1 MRKHSLIMLAAGLL
15 GFAAC
20 TGDLEDRVT
29 SLENRLDKL
38 EAMVNDNVTSIKAI
52 LEANAKA
59 VTINSV
65 TTTDNGYVINFSNG
79 TTATITNGQD
89 GQDGQDGAP
98 GKDGKDAVAPQIGV
112 QEIDGILYW
121 TVNGELLK
129 FNGENIRVTG
139 NDGQD
144 GTPGQDGQD
153 GTPGQD
159 GKDGLT
165 PQFKVE
171 DGKWYVKFD
180 GTEWSEVGSAVT
192 EVKSV
197 VTVETTD
204 EAYIFHIDETT
215 VEIPKTNAFAIKLDQ
230 ADAIE
235 LKAGER
241 IMLTYNIVGED
252 ETTHVAVESSNFKA
266 ELDEYTKTLFITAP
280 AEPVDGYVLI
290 KATRNSDGAHSAQH
304 ITFHIQDTVYGM
316 FGGEITNGEDIY
328 GEW

>member
-20 TGDLEDRVT
+20 TGELEDRVT

-38 EAMVNDNVTSIKAI
+38 EALVNDNVNSIKA
-52 LEANAKA
+52 LVEANAKA

-65 TTTDNGYVINFSNG
+65 TTTDNGYVIKFSDG

-89 GQDGQDGAP
+89 GAPGQDGQDGAP
-98 GKDGKDAVAPQIGV
+98 GQDGKDAAAPQIGV
-112 QEIDGILYW
+112 QEIDGVLYW

-144 GTPGQDGQD
+144 GAPGQA
-153 GTPGQD
+153 GQD
-159 GKDGLT
+159 GKDGIT

-171 DGKWYVKFD
+171 EGKWYISFD
-180 GTEWSEVGSAVT
+180 GEVWSEVGSAVT

-204 EAYIFHIDETT
+204 EAYIFHIDDTT
-215 VEIPKTNAFAIKLDQ
+215 ISIPKTNAFSLRLDQ
-230 ADAIE
+230 KDSIE

-252 ETTHVAVESSNFKA
+252 KTTHVAVESSNFKA

>member
-1 MRKHSLIMLAAGLL
+1 MLAAGLL

-20 TGDLEDRVT
+20 TGELEDRVT

-38 EAMVNDNVTSIKAI
+38 EALVNDNVNSIKA
-52 LEANAKA
+52 LVEANAKA

-65 TTTDNGYVINFSNG
+65 TTTDNGYVIKFSDG

-89 GQDGQDGAP
+89 GAPGQDGQDGAP
-98 GKDGKDAVAPQIGV
+98 GQDGKDAAAPQIGV
-112 QEIDGILYW
+112 QEIDGVLYW

-144 GTPGQDGQD
+144 GAPGQA
-153 GTPGQD
+153 GQD
-159 GKDGLT
+159 GKDGIT

-171 DGKWYVKFD
+171 EGKWYISFD
-180 GTEWSEVGSAVT
+180 GEVWSEVGSAVT

-204 EAYIFHIDETT
+204 EAYIFHIDDTT
-215 VEIPKTNAFAIKLDQ
+215 VSIPKTNAFSLRLDQ
-230 ADAIE
+230 KDSIE

-252 ETTHVAVESSNFKA
+252 KTTHVAVESSNFKA

>member
-1 MRKHSLIMLAAGLL
+1 MRKRSLIMLAAGFI

-20 TGDLEDRVT
+20 TGELEDRVT

-38 EAMVNDNVTSIKAI
+38 EALVNDNVNSIKA
-52 LEANAKA
+52 LVEANAKA

-65 TTTDNGYVINFSNG
+65 TTTDNGYVINFSDG

-89 GQDGQDGAP
+89 GAPGQDGQDGAP
-98 GKDGKDAVAPQIGV
+98 GQDGKDAAAPQIGV
-112 QEIDGILYW
+112 QEIDGVLYW

-144 GTPGQDGQD
+144 GAPGQDGQD
-153 GTPGQD
+153 G
-159 GKDGLT
+159 KDGIT

-171 DGKWYVKFD
+171 EGKWYISFD

-204 EAYIFHIDETT
+204 EAYIFHIDDTT
-215 VEIPKTNAFAIKLDQ
+215 VSIPKTNAFSIKLVQD
-230 ADAIE
+230 DSIE

-316 FGGEITNGEDIY
+316 FGGEITNGENIY

>member
-20 TGDLEDRVT
+20 TGELEDRVT

-38 EAMVNDNVTSIKAI
+38 EALVNDNVNSIKA
-52 LEANAKA
+52 LVEANAKA

-65 TTTDNGYVINFSNG
+65 TTTDNGYVIKFSDG

-89 GQDGQDGAP
+89 GAPGQNGQDGAP
-98 GKDGKDAVAPQIGV
+98 GQDGKDAAAPQIGV
-112 QEIDGILYW
+112 QEIDGVLYW

-144 GTPGQDGQD
+144 GAPGQAGQDGND
-153 GTPGQD
+153 GI
-159 GKDGLT
+159 T

-171 DGKWYVKFD
+171 EGKWYISFD
-180 GTEWSEVGSAVT
+180 GEVWSEVGSAVT

-204 EAYIFHIDETT
+204 EAYIFHIDDTT
-215 VEIPKTNAFAIKLDQ
+215 VSIPKTNAFSLRLDQ
-230 ADAIE
+230 KDSIE

-252 ETTHVAVESSNFKA
+252 KTTHVAVESSNFKA

>member
-1 MRKHSLIMLAAGLL
+1 MLAAGLL

-20 TGDLEDRVT
+20 TGELEDRVT

-38 EAMVNDNVTSIKAI
+38 EALVNDNVNSIKA
-52 LEANAKA
+52 LVEANAKA

-65 TTTDNGYVINFSNG
+65 TTTDNGYVIKFSDG

-89 GQDGQDGAP
+89 GAPGQDGQDGAP
-98 GKDGKDAVAPQIGV
+98 GQDGKDAAAPQIGV
-112 QEIDGILYW
+112 QEIDGVLYW
-121 TVNGELLK
+121 TVNGALLK
-129 FNGENIRVTG
+129 LNGENIRVTG

-144 GTPGQDGQD
+144 GAPGQDGQD
-153 GTPGQD
+153 G
-159 GKDGLT
+159 KDGIT

-171 DGKWYVKFD
+171 EGKWYISFD
-180 GTEWSEVGSAVT
+180 GEVWSEVGSAVT

-204 EAYIFHIDETT
+204 EAYIFHIDDTT
-215 VEIPKTNAFAIKLDQ
+215 ISIPKTNAFSLKLDQ
-230 ADAIE
+230 DDSIE

-328 GEW
+328 VEW

>member
-20 TGDLEDRVT
+20 TGELEDRVT

-38 EAMVNDNVTSIKAI
+38 EALVNDNVNSIKA
-52 LEANAKA
+52 LVEANAKA

-65 TTTDNGYVINFSNG
+65 TTTDNGYVIKFSDG

-89 GQDGQDGAP
+89 GAPGQDGQDGAP
-98 GKDGKDAVAPQIGV
+98 GQDGKDAAAPQIGV
-112 QEIDGILYW
+112 QEIDGVLYW

-144 GTPGQDGQD
+144 GAPGQDGQD
-153 GTPGQD
+153 G
-159 GKDGLT
+159 KDGIT

-171 DGKWYVKFD
+171 EGKWYISFD
-180 GTEWSEVGSAVT
+180 GEVWSEVGSAVT

-204 EAYIFHIDETT
+204 EAYIFHIDDTT
-215 VEIPKTNAFAIKLDQ
+215 ISIPKTNAFSLKLDQ
-230 ADAIE
+230 DDSIE

-252 ETTHVAVESSNFKA
+252 KTTHVAVESSNFKA

-328 GEW
+328 VEW

>member
-1 MRKHSLIMLAAGLL
+1 MLAAGLL

-20 TGDLEDRVT
+20 TGELEDRVT

-38 EAMVNDNVTSIKAI
+38 EALVNDNVNSIKA
-52 LEANAKA
+52 LVEANAKA

-65 TTTDNGYVINFSNG
+65 TTTDNGYVIKFSDG

-89 GQDGQDGAP
+89 GAPGQDGQDGAP
-98 GKDGKDAVAPQIGV
+98 GQDGKDAAAPQIGV
-112 QEIDGILYW
+112 QEIDGVLYW

-144 GTPGQDGQD
+144 GAPGQA
-153 GTPGQD
+153 GQD
-159 GKDGLT
+159 GKDGIT

-171 DGKWYVKFD
+171 EGKWYISFD
-180 GTEWSEVGSAVT
+180 GEVWSEVGSAVT

-204 EAYIFHIDETT
+204 EAYIFHIDDTT
-215 VEIPKTNAFAIKLDQ
+215 VSIPKTNAFSLKLDQ
-230 ADAIE
+230 KDSIE

-252 ETTHVAVESSNFKA
+252 KTTHVAVESSNFKA

-328 GEW
+328 VEW

>member
-1 MRKHSLIMLAAGLL
+1 MLAAGLL

-20 TGDLEDRVT
+20 TGELEDRVT

-38 EAMVNDNVTSIKAI
+38 EALVNDNVNSIKA
-52 LEANAKA
+52 LVEANAKA

-65 TTTDNGYVINFSNG
+65 TTTDNGYVIKFSDG

-89 GQDGQDGAP
+89 GAPGQDGQDGAP
-98 GKDGKDAVAPQIGV
+98 GQDGKDAAAPQIGV
-112 QEIDGILYW
+112 QEIDGVLYW

-144 GTPGQDGQD
+144 GAPGQDGQD
-153 GTPGQD
+153 G
-159 GKDGLT
+159 KDGIT

-171 DGKWYVKFD
+171 EGKWYISFD
-180 GTEWSEVGSAVT
+180 GEMWSEVGSAVT

-204 EAYIFHIDETT
+204 EAYIFHIDDTT
-215 VEIPKTNAFAIKLDQ
+215 ISIPKTNAFSLKLDQ
-230 ADAIE
+230 DDSIE

>member
-1 MRKHSLIMLAAGLL
+1 MLAAGLL

-20 TGDLEDRVT
+20 TGELEDRVT

-38 EAMVNDNVTSIKAI
+38 EALVNDNVNSIKA
-52 LEANAKA
+52 LVEANAKA

-65 TTTDNGYVINFSNG
+65 TTTDNGYVIKFSDG

-89 GQDGQDGAP
+89 GAP
-98 GKDGKDAVAPQIGV
+98 GQDGKDAAAPQIGV
-112 QEIDGILYW
+112 QEIDGVLYW

-144 GTPGQDGQD
+144 GAPGQDGQD
-153 GTPGQD
+153 G
-159 GKDGLT
+159 KDGIT

-171 DGKWYVKFD
+171 EGKWYISFD
-180 GTEWSEVGSAVT
+180 GEVWSEVGSAVT

-204 EAYIFHIDETT
+204 EAYIFHIDDTT
-215 VEIPKTNAFAIKLDQ
+215 ISIPKTNAFSLKLDQ
-230 ADAIE
+230 KDSIE

>member
-1 MRKHSLIMLAAGLL
+1 MLAAGLL

-20 TGDLEDRVT
+20 TGELEDRVT

-38 EAMVNDNVTSIKAI
+38 EALVNDNVNSIKA
-52 LEANAKA
+52 LVEANAKA

-65 TTTDNGYVINFSNG
+65 TTTDNGYVIKFSDG

-89 GQDGQDGAP
+89 GAPGQNGQDGAP
-98 GKDGKDAVAPQIGV
+98 GQDGKDAAAPQIGV
-112 QEIDGILYW
+112 QEIDGVLYW

-144 GTPGQDGQD
+144 GAPGQA
-153 GTPGQD
+153 GQD
-159 GKDGLT
+159 GKDGIT

-171 DGKWYVKFD
+171 EGKWYISFD
-180 GTEWSEVGSAVT
+180 GEVWSEVGSAVT

-204 EAYIFHIDETT
+204 EAYIFHIDDTT
-215 VEIPKTNAFAIKLDQ
+215 ISIPKTNAFSLRLDQ
-230 ADAIE
+230 KDSIE

-328 GEW
+328 VEW

>member
-1 MRKHSLIMLAAGLL
+1 MLAAGLL

-20 TGDLEDRVT
+20 TGELEDRVT

-38 EAMVNDNVTSIKAI
+38 EALVNDNVNSIKA
-52 LEANAKA
+52 LVEANAKA

-65 TTTDNGYVINFSNG
+65 TTTDNGYVIKFSDG

-89 GQDGQDGAP
+89 GAPGQDGQDGAP
-98 GKDGKDAVAPQIGV
+98 GQDGKDAAAPQIGV
-112 QEIDGILYW
+112 QEIDGVLYW

-144 GTPGQDGQD
+144 GAPGQA
-153 GTPGQD
+153 GQD
-159 GKDGLT
+159 GKDGIT

-171 DGKWYVKFD
+171 EGKWYISFD
-180 GTEWSEVGSAVT
+180 GEVWSEVGSAVT

-204 EAYIFHIDETT
+204 EAYIFHIDDTT
-215 VEIPKTNAFAIKLDQ
+215 ISIPKTNAFSLRLDQ
-230 ADAIE
+230 KDSIE

-328 GEW
+328 VEW

>member
-1 MRKHSLIMLAAGLL
+1 MLAAGLL

-89 GQDGQDGAP
+89 GAP

-139 NDGQD
+139 N
-144 GTPGQDGQD
+144 DGQD

-215 VEIPKTNAFAIKLDQ
+215 VEIPKTNAFSIKLDQ

-241 IMLTYNIVGED
+241 IMLTYSIVGED
-252 ETTHVAVESSNFKA
+252 ETTHVAVESTNFKA

-304 ITFHIQDTVYGM
+304 ITFHIQDTVYGL

-328 GEW
+328 REW

>member
-20 TGDLEDRVT
+20 TGELEDRVT

-38 EAMVNDNVTSIKAI
+38 EALVNDNVNSIKA
-52 LEANAKA
+52 LVEANAKA

-65 TTTDNGYVINFSNG
+65 TTTDNGYVIKFSDG

-89 GQDGQDGAP
+89 GAPGQNGQDGAP
-98 GKDGKDAVAPQIGV
+98 GQDGKDAAAPQIGV
-112 QEIDGILYW
+112 QEIEGVLYW

-144 GTPGQDGQD
+144 GAPGQA
-153 GTPGQD
+153 GQD
-159 GKDGLT
+159 GKDGIT

-171 DGKWYVKFD
+171 EGKWYISFD
-180 GTEWSEVGSAVT
+180 GEVWSEVGSAVT

-204 EAYIFHIDETT
+204 EAYIFHIDDTT
-215 VEIPKTNAFAIKLDQ
+215 ISIPKTNAFSLKLDQ
-230 ADAIE
+230 NDSIE

>member
-1 MRKHSLIMLAAGLL
+1 MLAAGLL

-20 TGDLEDRVT
+20 TGELEDRVT

-38 EAMVNDNVTSIKAI
+38 EALVNDNVNSIKA
-52 LEANAKA
+52 LVEANAKA

-65 TTTDNGYVINFSNG
+65 TTTDNGYVIKFSDG

-89 GQDGQDGAP
+89 GAPGQNGQDGAP
-98 GKDGKDAVAPQIGV
+98 GQDGKDAAAPQIGV
-112 QEIDGILYW
+112 QEIDGVLYW

-144 GTPGQDGQD
+144 GAPGQA
-153 GTPGQD
+153 GQD
-159 GKDGLT
+159 GKDGIT

-171 DGKWYVKFD
+171 EGKWYISFD
-180 GTEWSEVGSAVT
+180 GEVWSEVGSAVT

-204 EAYIFHIDETT
+204 EAYIFHIDDTT
-215 VEIPKTNAFAIKLDQ
+215 VSIPKTNAFSLKLDQ
-230 ADAIE
+230 DDSIE

-328 GEW
+328 VEW

>member
-20 TGDLEDRVT
+20 TGELEDRVT

-38 EAMVNDNVTSIKAI
+38 EALVNDNVNSIKA
-52 LEANAKA
+52 LVEANAKA

-65 TTTDNGYVINFSNG
+65 TTTDNGYVIKFSDG

-89 GQDGQDGAP
+89 GAPGQNGQDGAP
-98 GKDGKDAVAPQIGV
+98 GQDGKDAAAPQIGV
-112 QEIDGILYW
+112 QEIDGVLYW

-144 GTPGQDGQD
+144 GAPGQA
-153 GTPGQD
+153 GQD
-159 GKDGLT
+159 GKDGIT

-171 DGKWYVKFD
+171 EGKWYISFD
-180 GTEWSEVGSAVT
+180 GEVWSEVGSAVT

-204 EAYIFHIDETT
+204 EAYIFHIDDTT
-215 VEIPKTNAFAIKLDQ
+215 ISIPKTNAFSLKLDQ
-230 ADAIE
+230 KDSIE

-290 KATRNSDGAHSAQH
+290 TATRNSDGAHSAQH

>member
-1 MRKHSLIMLAAGLL
+1 MLAAGLL

-20 TGDLEDRVT
+20 TGELEDRVT

-38 EAMVNDNVTSIKAI
+38 EALVNDNVNSIKA
-52 LEANAKA
+52 LVEANAKA

-65 TTTDNGYVINFSNG
+65 TTTDNGYVIKFSDG

-89 GQDGQDGAP
+89 GAPGQNGQDGAP
-98 GKDGKDAVAPQIGV
+98 GQDGKDAAAPQIGV
-112 QEIDGILYW
+112 QEIDGVLYW

-144 GTPGQDGQD
+144 GAPGQA
-153 GTPGQD
+153 GQD
-159 GKDGLT
+159 GKDGIT

-171 DGKWYVKFD
+171 EGKWYISFD
-180 GTEWSEVGSAVT
+180 GEVWSEVGSAVT

-204 EAYIFHIDETT
+204 EAYIFHIDDTT
-215 VEIPKTNAFAIKLDQ
+215 VSIPKTNAFSLRLDQ
-230 ADAIE
+230 KDSIE

>member
-20 TGDLEDRVT
+20 TGELEDRVT

-38 EAMVNDNVTSIKAI
+38 EALVNDNVNSIKA
-52 LEANAKA
+52 LVEANAKA

-65 TTTDNGYVINFSNG
+65 TTTDNGYVIKFSDG

-89 GQDGQDGAP
+89 GAPGQNGQDGAP
-98 GKDGKDAVAPQIGV
+98 GQDGKDAAAPQIGV
-112 QEIDGILYW
+112 QEIDGVLYW

-144 GTPGQDGQD
+144 GAPGQA
-153 GTPGQD
+153 GQD
-159 GKDGLT
+159 GKDGIT

-171 DGKWYVKFD
+171 EGKWYISFD
-180 GTEWSEVGSAVT
+180 GEVWSEVGSAVT

-204 EAYIFHIDETT
+204 EAYIFHIDDTT
-215 VEIPKTNAFAIKLDQ
+215 VSIPKTNAFSLRLDQ
-230 ADAIE
+230 KDSIE

-328 GEW
+328 VEW

>member
-20 TGDLEDRVT
+20 TGELEDRVT

-38 EAMVNDNVTSIKAI
+38 EALVNDNVNSIKA
-52 LEANAKA
+52 LVEANAKA

-65 TTTDNGYVINFSNG
+65 TTTDNGYVIKFSDG

-89 GQDGQDGAP
+89 GAPGQNGQDGAP
-98 GKDGKDAVAPQIGV
+98 GQDGKDAAAPQIGV
-112 QEIDGILYW
+112 QEIEGVLYW

-144 GTPGQDGQD
+144 GAPGQA
-153 GTPGQD
+153 GQD
-159 GKDGLT
+159 GKDGIT

-171 DGKWYVKFD
+171 EGKWYISFD
-180 GTEWSEVGSAVT
+180 GEVWSEVGSAVT

-204 EAYIFHIDETT
+204 EAYIFHIDDTT
-215 VEIPKTNAFAIKLDQ
+215 ISIPKTNAFSLKLDQ
-230 ADAIE
+230 NDSIE

-328 GEW
+328 VEW

>member
-1 MRKHSLIMLAAGLL
+1 MLAAGLL

-20 TGDLEDRVT
+20 TGELEDRVT

-38 EAMVNDNVTSIKAI
+38 EALVNDNVNSIKA
-52 LEANAKA
+52 LVEANAKA

-65 TTTDNGYVINFSNG
+65 TTTDNGYVIKFSDG

-89 GQDGQDGAP
+89 GAPGQDGQDGAP
-98 GKDGKDAVAPQIGV
+98 GQDGKDAAAPQIGV
-112 QEIDGILYW
+112 QEIDGVLYW

-144 GTPGQDGQD
+144 GAPGQDGQD
-153 GTPGQD
+153 G
-159 GKDGLT
+159 KDGIT

-171 DGKWYVKFD
+171 EGKWYISFD
-180 GTEWSEVGSAVT
+180 GEVWSEVGSAVT

-204 EAYIFHIDETT
+204 EAYIFHIDDTT
-215 VEIPKTNAFAIKLDQ
+215 VSIPKTNAFSLKLDQ
-230 ADAIE
+230 KDSIE

-328 GEW
+328 VEW

>member
-20 TGDLEDRVT
+20 TGELEDRVT

-38 EAMVNDNVTSIKAI
+38 EALVNDNVNSIKA
-52 LEANAKA
+52 LVEANAKA

-65 TTTDNGYVINFSNG
+65 TTTDNGYVIKFSDG

-89 GQDGQDGAP
+89 GAPGQNGQDGAP
-98 GKDGKDAVAPQIGV
+98 GQDGKDAAAPQIGV
-112 QEIDGILYW
+112 QEIDGVLYW

-144 GTPGQDGQD
+144 GAPGQA
-153 GTPGQD
+153 GQD
-159 GKDGLT
+159 GKDGIT

-171 DGKWYVKFD
+171 EGKWYISFD
-180 GTEWSEVGSAVT
+180 GEVWSEVGSAVT

-204 EAYIFHIDETT
+204 EAYIFHIDDTT
-215 VEIPKTNAFAIKLDQ
+215 ISIPKTNAFSLKIDQ
-230 ADAIE
+230 KDSIE

-252 ETTHVAVESSNFKA
+252 KTTHVAVESSNFKA

-328 GEW
+328 VEW

>member
-1 MRKHSLIMLAAGLL
+1 MLAAGLL

-20 TGDLEDRVT
+20 TGELEDRVT

-38 EAMVNDNVTSIKAI
+38 EALVNDNVNSIKA
-52 LEANAKA
+52 LVEANAKA

-65 TTTDNGYVINFSNG
+65 TTTDNGYVIKFSDG

-89 GQDGQDGAP
+89 GAPGQDGQDGAP
-98 GKDGKDAVAPQIGV
+98 GQDGKDAAAPQIGV
-112 QEIDGILYW
+112 QEIDGVLYW

-144 GTPGQDGQD
+144 GAPGQA
-153 GTPGQD
+153 GQD
-159 GKDGLT
+159 GKDGIT

-171 DGKWYVKFD
+171 EGKWYISFD
-180 GTEWSEVGSAVT
+180 GEVWSEVGSAVT

-204 EAYIFHIDETT
+204 EAYIFHIDDTT
-215 VEIPKTNAFAIKLDQ
+215 ISIPKTNAFSLKLDQ
-230 ADAIE
+230 DDSIE

>member
-20 TGDLEDRVT
+20 TGELEDRVT

-38 EAMVNDNVTSIKAI
+38 EALVNDNVNSIKA
-52 LEANAKA
+52 LVEANAKA

-65 TTTDNGYVINFSNG
+65 TTTDNGYVIKFSDG

-89 GQDGQDGAP
+89 GAPGQDGQDGAP
-98 GKDGKDAVAPQIGV
+98 GQDGKDAAAPQIGV
-112 QEIDGILYW
+112 QEIDGVLYW

-144 GTPGQDGQD
+144 GAPGQA
-153 GTPGQD
+153 GQD
-159 GKDGLT
+159 GKDGIT

-171 DGKWYVKFD
+171 EGKWYISFD
-180 GTEWSEVGSAVT
+180 GEVWSEVGSAVT

-204 EAYIFHIDETT
+204 EAYIFHIDDTT
-215 VEIPKTNAFAIKLDQ
+215 ISIPKTNAFSLKLDQ
-230 ADAIE
+230 NDSIE

-328 GEW
+328 VEW

>member
-20 TGDLEDRVT
+20 TGELEDRVT

-38 EAMVNDNVTSIKAI
+38 EALVNDNVNSIKA
-52 LEANAKA
+52 LVEANAKA

-65 TTTDNGYVINFSNG
+65 TTTDNGYVIKFSDG

-89 GQDGQDGAP
+89 GAPGQNGQDGAP
-98 GKDGKDAVAPQIGV
+98 GQDGKDAAAPQIGV
-112 QEIDGILYW
+112 QEIDGVLYW

-144 GTPGQDGQD
+144 GAPGQDGQD
-153 GTPGQD
+153 G
-159 GKDGLT
+159 KDGIT

-171 DGKWYVKFD
+171 EGKWYISFD
-180 GTEWSEVGSAVT
+180 GEVWSEVGSAVT

-204 EAYIFHIDETT
+204 EAYIFHIDDTT
-215 VEIPKTNAFAIKLDQ
+215 VSIPKTNAFSLRLDQ
-230 ADAIE
+230 KDSIE

-252 ETTHVAVESSNFKA
+252 KTTHVAVESSNFKA

>member
-1 MRKHSLIMLAAGLL
+1 MLAAGLL

-20 TGDLEDRVT
+20 TGELEDRVT

-38 EAMVNDNVTSIKAI
+38 EALVNDNVNSIKA
-52 LEANAKA
+52 LVEANAKA

-65 TTTDNGYVINFSNG
+65 TTTDNGYVIKFSDG

-89 GQDGQDGAP
+89 GAPGQNGQDGAP
-98 GKDGKDAVAPQIGV
+98 GQDGKDAAAPQIGV
-112 QEIDGILYW
+112 QEIDGVLYW

-144 GTPGQDGQD
+144 GAPGQA
-153 GTPGQD
+153 GQD
-159 GKDGLT
+159 GKDGIT

-171 DGKWYVKFD
+171 EGKWYISFD
-180 GTEWSEVGSAVT
+180 GEVWSEVGSAVT

-204 EAYIFHIDETT
+204 EAYIFHIDDTT
-215 VEIPKTNAFAIKLDQ
+215 VSIPKTNAFSLKLDQ
-230 ADAIE
+230 NDSIE

-328 GEW
+328 EEW

>member
-1 MRKHSLIMLAAGLL
+1 MLAAGLL

-20 TGDLEDRVT
+20 TGELEDRVT

-38 EAMVNDNVTSIKAI
+38 EALVNDNVNSIKA
-52 LEANAKA
+52 LVEANAKA

-65 TTTDNGYVINFSNG
+65 TTTDNGYVIKFSDG
-79 TTATITNGQD
+79 TTATIAN
-89 GQDGQDGAP
+89 GQDGAP
-98 GKDGKDAVAPQIGV
+98 GQDGKDAAAPQIGV
-112 QEIDGILYW
+112 QEIDGVLYW

-144 GTPGQDGQD
+144 GAPGQA
-153 GTPGQD
+153 GQD
-159 GKDGLT
+159 GKDGIT

-171 DGKWYVKFD
+171 EGKWYISFD
-180 GTEWSEVGSAVT
+180 GEVWSEVGSAVT

-204 EAYIFHIDETT
+204 EAYIFHIDDTT
-215 VEIPKTNAFAIKLDQ
+215 ISIPKTNAFSLKLDQ
-230 ADAIE
+230 DDSIE

-328 GEW
+328 VEW

>member
-20 TGDLEDRVT
+20 TGELEDRVT

-38 EAMVNDNVTSIKAI
+38 EALVNDNVNSIKA
-52 LEANAKA
+52 LVEANAKA

-65 TTTDNGYVINFSNG
+65 TTTDNGYVIKFSDG

-89 GQDGQDGAP
+89 GAP
-98 GKDGKDAVAPQIGV
+98 GQDGKDAAAPQIGV
-112 QEIDGILYW
+112 QEIDGVLYW

-144 GTPGQDGQD
+144 GAPGQA
-153 GTPGQD
+153 GQD
-159 GKDGLT
+159 GKDGIT

-171 DGKWYVKFD
+171 EGKWYISFD
-180 GTEWSEVGSAVT
+180 GEVWSEVGSAVT

-204 EAYIFHIDETT
+204 EAYIFHIDDTT
-215 VEIPKTNAFAIKLDQ
+215 VSIPKTNAFSLKLDQ
-230 ADAIE
+230 DDSIE

>member
-1 MRKHSLIMLAAGLL
+1 MLAAGLL

-20 TGDLEDRVT
+20 TGELEDRVT

-38 EAMVNDNVTSIKAI
+38 EALVNDNVNSIKA
-52 LEANAKA
+52 LVEANAKA

-65 TTTDNGYVINFSNG
+65 TTTDNGYVIKFSDG

-89 GQDGQDGAP
+89 GAPGQNGQDGAP
-98 GKDGKDAVAPQIGV
+98 GQDGKDAAAPQIGV
-112 QEIDGILYW
+112 QEIDGVLYW

-144 GTPGQDGQD
+144 GAPGQA
-153 GTPGQD
+153 GQD
-159 GKDGLT
+159 GKDGIT

-171 DGKWYVKFD
+171 EGKWYISFD
-180 GTEWSEVGSAVT
+180 GEVWSEVGSAVT

-204 EAYIFHIDETT
+204 EAYIFHIDDTT
-215 VEIPKTNAFAIKLDQ
+215 VSIPKTNAFSLRLDQ
-230 ADAIE
+230 KDSIE

-252 ETTHVAVESSNFKA
+252 KTTHVAVESSNFKA

-316 FGGEITNGEDIY
+316 FGGEITNGEYIY

>member
-20 TGDLEDRVT
+20 TGELEDRVT

-38 EAMVNDNVTSIKAI
+38 EALVNDNVNSIKA
-52 LEANAKA
+52 LVEANAKA

-65 TTTDNGYVINFSNG
+65 TTTDNGYVIKFSDG

-89 GQDGQDGAP
+89 GAPGQNGQDGAP
-98 GKDGKDAVAPQIGV
+98 GQDGKDAAAPQIGV
-112 QEIDGILYW
+112 QEIDGVLYW

-144 GTPGQDGQD
+144 GAPGQA
-153 GTPGQD
+153 GQD
-159 GKDGLT
+159 GKDCIT

-171 DGKWYVKFD
+171 EGKWYISFD
-180 GTEWSEVGSAVT
+180 GEVWSEVGSAVT
-192 EVKSV
+192 EFKSV

-204 EAYIFHIDETT
+204 EAYIFHIDDTT
-215 VEIPKTNAFAIKLDQ
+215 VSIPKTNAFSLRLDQ
-230 ADAIE
+230 KDSIE

-252 ETTHVAVESSNFKA
+252 KTTHVAVESSNFKA

>member
-20 TGDLEDRVT
+20 TGELEDRVT

-38 EAMVNDNVTSIKAI
+38 EALVNDNVNSIKA
-52 LEANAKA
+52 LVEANAKA

-65 TTTDNGYVINFSNG
+65 TTTDNGYVIKFSDG

-89 GQDGQDGAP
+89 GAPGQDGQDGAP
-98 GKDGKDAVAPQIGV
+98 GQDGKDAAAPQIGV
-112 QEIDGILYW
+112 QEIDGVLYW

-144 GTPGQDGQD
+144 GAPGQDGQD
-153 GTPGQD
+153 G
-159 GKDGLT
+159 KDGIT

-171 DGKWYVKFD
+171 EGKWYISFD
-180 GTEWSEVGSAVT
+180 GEVWSEVGSAVT

-204 EAYIFHIDETT
+204 EAYIFHIDDTT
-215 VEIPKTNAFAIKLDQ
+215 ISIPKTNAFSLRLDQ
-230 ADAIE
+230 KDSIE

-252 ETTHVAVESSNFKA
+252 KTTHVAVESSNFKA

-328 GEW
+328 VEW

>member
-1 MRKHSLIMLAAGLL
+1 MLAAGLL

-20 TGDLEDRVT
+20 TGELEDRVT

-38 EAMVNDNVTSIKAI
+38 EALVNDNVNSIKA
-52 LEANAKA
+52 LVEANAKA

-65 TTTDNGYVINFSNG
+65 TTTDNGYVIKFSDG
-79 TTATITNGQD
+79 TTATIAN
-89 GQDGQDGAP
+89 GQDGAP
-98 GKDGKDAVAPQIGV
+98 GQDGKDAAAPQIGV
-112 QEIDGILYW
+112 QEIDGVLYW

-144 GTPGQDGQD
+144 GAPGQA
-153 GTPGQD
+153 GQD
-159 GKDGLT
+159 GKDGIT

-171 DGKWYVKFD
+171 EGKWYISFD
-180 GTEWSEVGSAVT
+180 GEVWSEVGSAVT

-204 EAYIFHIDETT
+204 EAYIFHIDDTT
-215 VEIPKTNAFAIKLDQ
+215 VSIPKTNAFSLKLDQ
-230 ADAIE
+230 NDSIE

-328 GEW
+328 EEW

>member
-20 TGDLEDRVT
+20 TGELEDRVT

-38 EAMVNDNVTSIKAI
+38 EALVNDNVNSIKA
-52 LEANAKA
+52 LVEANAKA

-65 TTTDNGYVINFSNG
+65 TTTDNGYVIKFSDG
-79 TTATITNGQD
+79 TTATIANGQD
-89 GQDGQDGAP
+89 GAPGQDGQDGAP
-98 GKDGKDAVAPQIGV
+98 GQDGKDAAAPQIGV
-112 QEIDGILYW
+112 QEIDGVLYW

-144 GTPGQDGQD
+144 GAPGQDGQD
-153 GTPGQD
+153 G
-159 GKDGLT
+159 KDGIT

-171 DGKWYVKFD
+171 EGKWYISFD
-180 GTEWSEVGSAVT
+180 GEVWSEVGSAVT

-204 EAYIFHIDETT
+204 EAYIFHIDDTT
-215 VEIPKTNAFAIKLDQ
+215 ISIPKTNAFSLKLDQ
-230 ADAIE
+230 DDSIE

-328 GEW
+328 VEW

>member
-144 GTPGQDGQD
+144 GAPGQA
-153 GTPGQD
+153 GQD
-159 GKDGLT
+159 GKDGIT

-171 DGKWYVKFD
+171 EGKWYISFD
-180 GTEWSEVGSAVT
+180 GEVWSEVGSAVT

-204 EAYIFHIDETT
+204 EAYIFHIDDTT
-215 VEIPKTNAFAIKLDQ
+215 VSIPKTNAFSLKLDQ
-230 ADAIE
+230 KDSIE

>member
-1 MRKHSLIMLAAGLL
+1 MLAAGLL

-20 TGDLEDRVT
+20 TGELEDRVT

-38 EAMVNDNVTSIKAI
+38 EALVNDNVNSIKA
-52 LEANAKA
+52 LVEANAKA

-65 TTTDNGYVINFSNG
+65 TTTDNGYVIKFSDG

-89 GQDGQDGAP
+89 GAPGQNGQDGAP
-98 GKDGKDAVAPQIGV
+98 GQDGKDAAAPQIGV
-112 QEIDGILYW
+112 QEIDGVLYW

-144 GTPGQDGQD
+144 GAPGQA
-153 GTPGQD
+153 GQD
-159 GKDGLT
+159 GKDGIT

-171 DGKWYVKFD
+171 EGKWYISFD
-180 GTEWSEVGSAVT
+180 GEVWSEVGSAVT

-204 EAYIFHIDETT
+204 EAYIFHIDDTT
-215 VEIPKTNAFAIKLDQ
+215 ISIPKTNAFSLKLDQ
-230 ADAIE
+230 NDSIE

-252 ETTHVAVESSNFKA
+252 KTTHVAVESSNFKA

>member
-20 TGDLEDRVT
+20 TGELEDRVT

-38 EAMVNDNVTSIKAI
+38 EALVNDNVNSIKA
-52 LEANAKA
+52 LVEANAKA

-65 TTTDNGYVINFSNG
+65 TTTDNGYVIKFSDG

-89 GQDGQDGAP
+89 GAPGQNGQDGAP
-98 GKDGKDAVAPQIGV
+98 GQDGKDAAAPQIGV
-112 QEIDGILYW
+112 QEIDGVLYW

-144 GTPGQDGQD
+144 GAPGQA
-153 GTPGQD
+153 GQD
-159 GKDGLT
+159 GKDGIT

-171 DGKWYVKFD
+171 EGKWYISFD
-180 GTEWSEVGSAVT
+180 GEVWSEVGSAVT

-204 EAYIFHIDETT
+204 EAYIFHIDDTT
-215 VEIPKTNAFAIKLDQ
+215 ISIPKTNAFSLRLDQ
-230 ADAIE
+230 KDSIE

-252 ETTHVAVESSNFKA
+252 KTTHVAVESSNFKA

-328 GEW
+328 VEW

>member
-1 MRKHSLIMLAAGLL
+1 MLAAGLL

-20 TGDLEDRVT
+20 TGELEDRVT

-38 EAMVNDNVTSIKAI
+38 EALVNDNVNSIKA
-52 LEANAKA
+52 LVEANAKA

-65 TTTDNGYVINFSNG
+65 TTTDNGYVIKFSDG

-89 GQDGQDGAP
+89 GAPGQNGQDGAP
-98 GKDGKDAVAPQIGV
+98 GQDGKDAAAPQIGV
-112 QEIDGILYW
+112 QEIDGVLYW

-144 GTPGQDGQD
+144 GAPGQA
-153 GTPGQD
+153 GQD
-159 GKDGLT
+159 GKDGIT

-171 DGKWYVKFD
+171 EGKWYISFD
-180 GTEWSEVGSAVT
+180 GEVWSEVGSAVT

-204 EAYIFHIDETT
+204 EAYIFHIDDTT
-215 VEIPKTNAFAIKLDQ
+215 ISIPKTNAFSLRLDQ
-230 ADAIE
+230 KDSIE

-252 ETTHVAVESSNFKA
+252 ETTHVAVESTNFKA

-328 GEW
+328 VEW

>member
-1 MRKHSLIMLAAGLL
+1 MLAAGLL

-20 TGDLEDRVT
+20 TGELEDRVT

-38 EAMVNDNVTSIKAI
+38 EALVNDNVNSIKA
-52 LEANAKA
+52 LVEANAKA

-65 TTTDNGYVINFSNG
+65 TTTDNGYVIKFSDG

-89 GQDGQDGAP
+89 GAPGQNGQDGAP
-98 GKDGKDAVAPQIGV
+98 GQDGKDAAAPQIGV
-112 QEIDGILYW
+112 QEIDGVLYW

-144 GTPGQDGQD
+144 GAPGQDGQD
-153 GTPGQD
+153 G
-159 GKDGLT
+159 KDGIT

-171 DGKWYVKFD
+171 EGKWYISFD
-180 GTEWSEVGSAVT
+180 GEVWSEVGSAVT

-204 EAYIFHIDETT
+204 EAYIFHIDDTT
-215 VEIPKTNAFAIKLDQ
+215 VSIPKTNAFSLKLDQ
-230 ADAIE
+230 KDSIE
-235 LKAGER
+235 VKAGER

-252 ETTHVAVESSNFKA
+252 KTTHVAVESSNFKA

>member
-20 TGDLEDRVT
+20 TGELEDRVT

-38 EAMVNDNVTSIKAI
+38 EALVNDNVNSIKA
-52 LEANAKA
+52 LVEANAKA

-65 TTTDNGYVINFSNG
+65 TTTDNGYVIKFSDG

-89 GQDGQDGAP
+89 GAPGQNGQDGAP
-98 GKDGKDAVAPQIGV
+98 GQDGKDAAAPQIGV
-112 QEIDGILYW
+112 QEIDGVLYW

-144 GTPGQDGQD
+144 GAPGQDGQD
-153 GTPGQD
+153 G
-159 GKDGLT
+159 KDGIT

-171 DGKWYVKFD
+171 EGKWYISFD
-180 GTEWSEVGSAVT
+180 GEVWSEVGSAVT

-204 EAYIFHIDETT
+204 EAYIFHIDDTT
-215 VEIPKTNAFAIKLDQ
+215 VSIPKTNAFSLKLDQ
-230 ADAIE
+230 NDSIE

>member
-20 TGDLEDRVT
+20 TGELEDRVT

-38 EAMVNDNVTSIKAI
+38 EALVNDNVNSIKA
-52 LEANAKA
+52 LVEANAKA

-65 TTTDNGYVINFSNG
+65 TTTDNGYVIKFSDG

-89 GQDGQDGAP
+89 GAPGQDGQDG
-98 GKDGKDAVAPQIGV
+98 KDAAAPQIGV
-112 QEIDGILYW
+112 QEIDGVLYW

-144 GTPGQDGQD
+144 GAPGQDGQD
-153 GTPGQD
+153 G
-159 GKDGLT
+159 KDGIT

-171 DGKWYVKFD
+171 EGKWYISFD
-180 GTEWSEVGSAVT
+180 GEVWSEVGSAVT

-204 EAYIFHIDETT
+204 EAYIFHIDDTT
-215 VEIPKTNAFAIKLDQ
+215 ISIPKTNAFSLKLDQ
-230 ADAIE
+230 DDSIE

>member
-20 TGDLEDRVT
+20 TGELEDRVT

-38 EAMVNDNVTSIKAI
+38 EALVNDNVNSIKA
-52 LEANAKA
+52 LVEANAKA

-65 TTTDNGYVINFSNG
+65 TTTDNGYVIKFSDG

-89 GQDGQDGAP
+89 GAPGQNGQDGAP
-98 GKDGKDAVAPQIGV
+98 GQDGKDAAAPQIGV
-112 QEIDGILYW
+112 QEIDGVLYW

-144 GTPGQDGQD
+144 GAPGQA
-153 GTPGQD
+153 GQD
-159 GKDGLT
+159 GKDGIT

-171 DGKWYVKFD
+171 EGKWYISID
-180 GTEWSEVGSAVT
+180 GEVWSEVGSAVT

-204 EAYIFHIDETT
+204 EAYIFHIDDTT
-215 VEIPKTNAFAIKLDQ
+215 ISIPKTNAFSLKLDQ
-230 ADAIE
+230 DDSIE

>member
-20 TGDLEDRVT
+20 TGELEDRVT

-38 EAMVNDNVTSIKAI
+38 EALVNDNVNSIKA
-52 LEANAKA
+52 LVEANAKA

-65 TTTDNGYVINFSNG
+65 TTTDNGYVIKFSDG

-89 GQDGQDGAP
+89 GAPGQNGQDGAP
-98 GKDGKDAVAPQIGV
+98 GQDGKDAAAPQIGV
-112 QEIDGILYW
+112 QEIDGVLYW

-144 GTPGQDGQD
+144 GAPGQDGQD
-153 GTPGQD
+153 G
-159 GKDGLT
+159 KDGIT

-171 DGKWYVKFD
+171 EGKWYISFD
-180 GTEWSEVGSAVT
+180 GEVWSEVGSAVT

-204 EAYIFHIDETT
+204 EAYIFHIDDTT
-215 VEIPKTNAFAIKLDQ
+215 ISIPKTNAFSLRLDQ
-230 ADAIE
+230 KDSIE

-316 FGGEITNGEDIY
+316 FGGEITNGENIY